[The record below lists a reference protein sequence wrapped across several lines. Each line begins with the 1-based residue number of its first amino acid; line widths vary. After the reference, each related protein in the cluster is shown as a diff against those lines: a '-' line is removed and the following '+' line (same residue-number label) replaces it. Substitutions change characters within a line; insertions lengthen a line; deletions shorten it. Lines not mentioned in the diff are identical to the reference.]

1 MPYNYLDD
9 VNMQLRRPRQFLNS
23 PDPVQMQQQAQAPQ
37 QGPMVPNS
45 PMQPQSQ
52 QSPMGDAALRAMLE
66 IEALSPGEK
75 KRSRK
80 QAVIDQLRGYALS
93 GDPTPHWTG
102 ALAKGVAGAAS
113 AYGQKKMDPEYD
125 AAGEE
130 RRRRMQELFGGL

>member
-1 MPYNYLDD
+1 MAWNYLDELKK
-9 VNMQLRRPRQFLNS
+9 LRQSSMAREVPYSPAQGGTQVPMSPSPTQATAAQVRQDE
-23 PDPVQMQQQAQAPQ
+23 DPV
-37 QGPMVPNS
+37 
-45 PMQPQSQ
+45 
-52 QSPMGDAALRAMLE
+52 LRAMLE
-66 IEALSPGEK
+66 IEGLSPGEK

-102 ALAKGVAGAAS
+102 ALAKGVAGLAS

-130 RRRRMQELFGGL
+130 RRRRMREIFGGL